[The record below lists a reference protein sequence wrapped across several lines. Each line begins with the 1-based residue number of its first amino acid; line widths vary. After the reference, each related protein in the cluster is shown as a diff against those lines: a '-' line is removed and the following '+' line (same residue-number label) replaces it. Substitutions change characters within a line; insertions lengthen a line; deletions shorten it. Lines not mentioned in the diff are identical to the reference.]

1 MLIIQTFFLFT
12 LSRHLQENIQLK
24 AKVQKLEGELDTLK
38 ADYTDRAGEIVNL
51 KDQIDELKAS
61 QPMEL
66 NLFIFKYRTE
76 RCHC

>member
-12 LSRHLQENIQLK
+12 LSRLLQENIQLK

-66 NLFIFKYRTE
+66 NLFF
-76 RCHC
+76 